1 MDKRSFLFVIALSAT
16 LFLVNMYFENQ
27 HQEKLRVWNAQQ
39 KAKNVEK
46 VASLEEAITQH
57 TAQLSDL
64 PIASVYLDNE
74 GKQWVTEG
82 VISGDNLLV
91 LSWNKTMP
99 DTIYVGEDHKT
110 YHLAAQ
116 PNDIEAPVLYQS
128 DKKSPLNIVQL
139 PEFGT
144 FDLQLVVPFAN
155 PQDKAEV
162 VLGEYVDGHFTI
174 PKDRI
179 LQLKG
184 EKDKAKTVRLSAIAL
199 MKSGNGYLPVAV
211 FNPKTQTLSSLDN
224 FANLSLNKP
233 DKVVTSQTK
242 TEQKY
247 YVIEN
252 DYQQLVFTNVGGALA
267 EINLPFQSEK
277 NQKSTVKEI
286 EIDRDMKSNHPYND
300 YFPAHAFYKP
310 GNSPKNFTAVDKGQ
324 IGGYYPLL
332 RRDLIQNNNRQ
343 SVKMKPGDYALNII
357 SEYPEIAEL
366 VYEVTHFDNNKIVFE
381 VQQPHRRIKK
391 TYTTEPEGKD
401 APYVINLTIEVEGD
415 SRGLWLTSGVPEVE
429 IVSGSP
435 APSLKYRV
443 TRNDKSQVENIDLP
457 KDSITF
463 STVKP
468 DWGSNS
474 NGFLGMI
481 LDPLTPIDTGIRAQ
495 LIPGTVAPS
504 RLIEVE
510 EEYQKYKAQDMPGY
524 ELLLPLNSSGGTMKF
539 RYFAGPFSTDILK
552 AIDKVYADPT
562 TGYNP
567 DYIASQ
573 SFHGWF
579 SFISEPFAKFLF
591 ILMNFFHSITHSWG
605 ISIILLTV
613 ALRIMMYPLNAWS
626 TRSMLRMQEIAP
638 EVTAIQEKYKKDPK
652 KAQVEIMNLY
662 RERGVNPVSGCFPL
676 LIQMPFLI
684 GMFDLLKSTVEL
696 RGASFIPGWI
706 DDLTAPDVLFRWK
719 TPIWFFGNEFHLLPI
734 LLGVVMFLQQR
745 MMSNAPKDVN
755 LMTEQQR
762 QQRMM
767 GNMMTIVFAVMF
779 YNFPSGLNIY
789 WLSSMLLGMLQQWW
803 MQKRMAAA
811 AANAGTNA
819 VKKK

>member
-39 KAKNVEK
+39 KAKNADK
-46 VASLEEAITQH
+46 ISSLEEAITQH
-57 TAQLSDL
+57 TSKLSDL
-64 PIASVYLDNE
+64 PTTSVYLDAE
-74 GKQWVTEG
+74 GTEWITEG
-82 VISGDNLLV
+82 ITADDNLLV

-99 DTIYVGEDHKT
+99 EKIYVGEDHKPL
-110 YHLAAQ
+110 HLAAQ
-116 PNDIEAPVLYQS
+116 PADIETPTLYQS
-128 DKKSPLNIVQL
+128 EKKTPLKMASL

-155 PQDKAEV
+155 KEDRAEV

-184 EKDKAKTVRLSAIAL
+184 DKSVTKTVRLSAIAL
-199 MKSGNGYLPVAV
+199 LKVGDHYLPAAV
-211 FNPKTQTLSSLDN
+211 FNPKTQTLNTLDN
-224 FANLSLNKP
+224 FANLAIAKP
-233 DKVVTSQTK
+233 ETKKEVTQAKSS
-242 TEQKY
+242 EQKY

-252 DYQQLVFTNVGGALA
+252 DYQQLVFTNIGGALA
-267 EINLPFQSEK
+267 EINLPFQTEK
-277 NQKSTVKEI
+277 NEKSAVKEI

-300 YFPAHAFYKP
+300 YFPSHSFYKP
-310 GNSPKNFTAVDKGQ
+310 GSAAKGPFTAVEKGQ
-324 IGGYYPLL
+324 LGGYYPLL
-332 RRDLIQNNNRQ
+332 RRDLIQSNNRQ
-343 SVKMKPGDYALNII
+343 SIKMKPNDYALNIV
-357 SEYPEIAEL
+357 SEYPEVAEL
-366 VYEVTHFDNNKIVFE
+366 VYEVTYFDNKKIVFE
-381 VQQPHRRIKK
+381 AQQPNRRIKK
-391 TYTTEPEGKD
+391 TFSAEPETKD
-401 APYVINLTIEVEGD
+401 APYVLNLLIEIEGD
-415 SRGLWLTSGVPEVE
+415 TRGLWLTSGIPEVE

-443 TRNDKSQVENIDLP
+443 TRNDKSAVENIDLP

-481 LDPLTPIDTGIRAQ
+481 LDPLSSLDSGIRAQ
-495 LIPGTVAPS
+495 LVSGTVAPS

-510 EEYQKYKAQDMPGY
+510 EEYQKYKAQDLPGY
-524 ELLLPLNSSGGTMKF
+524 ELLLPLNSSGGSMKF
-539 RYFAGPFSTDILK
+539 RLFAGPFSTDILK
-552 AIDKVYADPT
+552 AIDKVYSDSS

-591 ILMNFFHSITHSWG
+591 ILMNFFHSITNSWG

-626 TRSMLRMQEIAP
+626 TRSMLRMQQIAP

-652 KAQVEIMNLY
+652 KAQLEIMNLY

-734 LLGVVMFLQQR
+734 LLGIVMFLQQR
-745 MMSNAPKDVN
+745 MMSNAPKDVSM
-755 LMTEQQR
+755 MTEQQR
-762 QQRMM
+762 QQRVM
-767 GNMMTIVFAVMF
+767 GNMMTVVFAVMF

-803 MQKRMAAA
+803 MQRRMLAATA
-811 AANAGTNA
+811 TP
-819 VKKK
+819 VKK

>member
-16 LFLVNMYFENQ
+16 LFLVNMYFDQQ

-39 KAKNVEK
+39 KAKNVDK
-46 VASLEEAITQH
+46 IAALEEAITQH
-57 TAQLSDL
+57 TAKLSDL
-64 PIASVYLDNE
+64 PVASVFLDAD
-74 GKQWVTEG
+74 GKQWASEG
-82 VISGDNLLV
+82 VISGDNIIV
-91 LSWNKTMP
+91 LSWNKEMP
-99 DTIYVGEDHKT
+99 ETVYAGEDRKA
-110 YHLAAQ
+110 YHLYQQ
-116 PNDIEAPVLYQS
+116 PGDVETPVHYQS
-128 DKKSPLNIVQL
+128 DKKSTLTIVPL

-144 FDLQLVVPFAN
+144 FDLQLVVPFAHA
-155 PQDKAEV
+155 DEKAEV
-162 VLGEYVDGHFTI
+162 VLGEYVDGHFAI
-174 PKDRI
+174 PRDRV

-184 EKDKAKTVRLSAIAL
+184 EKSSAKTVRLNAL
-199 MKSGNGYLPVAV
+199 ALIKSNNQFVPVGV
-211 FNPKTQTLSSLDN
+211 FNAKTQNLTSLENFSHLALS
-224 FANLSLNKP
+224 KP
-233 DKVVTSQTK
+233 EPKKEVVQGKS

-277 NQKSTVKEI
+277 NTNSVVKEI

-300 YFPAHAFYKP
+300 YFPAHNFYQP
-310 GNSPKNFTAVDKGQ
+310 GKDAKGPFTNVDKGTL
-324 IGGYYPLL
+324 GGYYPLL
-332 RRDLIQNNNRQ
+332 RRDLIQSNNKQ
-343 SVKMKPGDYALNII
+343 SVKIKPSDYALNIV

-366 VYEVTHFDNNKIVFE
+366 VYEVTYFDKNKIVFE
-381 VQQPHRRIKK
+381 VQQPNRRIKK
-391 TYTTEPEGKD
+391 TFSTNPEDKD
-401 APYVINLTIEVEGD
+401 APYVINLTVDIEGD
-415 SRGLWLTSGVPEVE
+415 SRGLWLTSGIPEVE

-443 TRNDKSQVENIDLP
+443 TRNDKSSVENIDLP

-481 LDPLTPIDTGIRAQ
+481 LDPLGQMDTGIRAQ
-495 LIPGTVAPS
+495 LVPGTSVPS
-504 RLIEVE
+504 RLVEVE
-510 EEYQKYKAQDMPGY
+510 EEYQKYKAADMPGY

-539 RYFAGPFSTDILK
+539 RYFAGPFSTDLLK
-552 AIDKVYADPT
+552 AIDTVYSDPSK
-562 TGYNP
+562 GYNP

-626 TRSMLRMQEIAP
+626 TKSMLRMQQIAP
-638 EVTAIQEKYKKDPK
+638 EVAAIQEKNKKDPK
-652 KAQVEIMNLY
+652 KAQIEIMNLY

-734 LLGVVMFLQQR
+734 LLGGVMFLQQR
-745 MMSNAPKDVN
+745 MMATGPKDPN
-755 LMTEQQR
+755 MMTEQQR

-803 MQKRMAAA
+803 TQRQMAIALS
-811 AANAGTNA
+811 
-819 VKKK
+819 KPK